1 MLGLAG
7 CSDDNDS
14 SPSAPAGS
22 GTGSLAFSAAT
33 WSYDATNDVY
43 YQIGRYY
50 VTKPA
55 ATDYESLSVFVP
67 GKFFTGT
74 KNSDGT
80 YTVKV
85 NSTGT
90 VGDFTAATAPIV
102 LPVNTPGYAAQ
113 KPLTE
118 YSFDTVSEYMAAGYV
133 YVHPGLRGKD
143 SNGDGYAGNAPW
155 GVTDL
160 KAAVR
165 YVRYN
170 AATIPG
176 SRDRI
181 VVFGMSGGGAQSA
194 VMGSSGDSELY
205 TPYLE
210 SLGAAM
216 TDASGATISD
226 AVAGAMCWCPITS
239 LDYANASYEWNL
251 GQFSTADTRADG
263 TWTKSYST
271 ELAKAFAAHQNK
283 LGLKDSAGKTLS
295 LEKSSDGVY
304 LAGSYYDYLVK
315 VINESLNNF
324 LKDTKFPYTP
334 SNSFM
339 AGMTPG
345 GGGAPG
351 GGAPGGAGM
360 PSGAAPGGAVP
371 GGAGLPSGAAGGA
384 VPGGA
389 GLPSGAAGGAVPG
402 GAGLPSGAAG
412 GAVPGGAGLP
422 SGAVPGGAGM
432 PSGAAGGGMP
442 GGNGQQTDTTTYKT
456 VAEYFKHLNS
466 TGQWATYDAATNTA
480 KVTSLAG
487 FAKSQKVPS
496 KAVGA
501 FDGPDRTVGENVVF
515 GSGTAGL
522 HFSPVA
528 EQVTAAN
535 EAAFAKLSGWKEDFA
550 SSAYT
555 TDFAKTDTVGQA
567 MAARVNA
574 YTPLY
579 YLNAAYA
586 GYQKSTVAKHWRIRT
601 GIMQGDTANTTEVN
615 LALAL
620 QNYGVGDVD
629 FATVWGLGHTMAERT
644 GEATTNFIAW
654 VKSTVAK

>member
-1 MLGLAG
+1 MALRRRTLLHGAAAGSAISVLGLAG
-7 CSDDNDS
+7 CSDDKDS
-14 SPSAPAGS
+14 SPGGPASS
-22 GTGSLAFSAAT
+22 GTRSLTFSAAA

-43 YQIGRYY
+43 HQIGRYY
-50 VTKPA
+50 VAKPA
-55 ATDYESLSVFVP
+55 AADYESLSVFVP

-74 KNSDGT
+74 KNGDGT

-85 NSTGT
+85 DPAGK

-118 YSFDTVSEYMAAGYV
+118 YSYDIVSEYMTAGYV

-143 SNGDGYAGNAPW
+143 SNSDAYSGNAPW

-165 YVRYN
+165 YLRCN
-170 AATIPG
+170 ATTIPG
-176 SRDRI
+176 SKDRI

-194 VMGSSGDSELY
+194 VMGSSGDSALY

-216 TDASGATISD
+216 TDANGETISD

-251 GQFSTADTRADG
+251 GQFSATGTRAAG

-283 LGLKDSAGKTLS
+283 LGLKDSAGRTLS
-295 LEKSSDGVY
+295 LEKSGDGVY
-304 LAGSYYDYLVK
+304 LAGSYYDHLVK
-315 VINESLNNF
+315 VINDSLNDF
-324 LKDTKFPYTP
+324 LTDTTFPYTP

-345 GGGAPG
+345 GAGTPG
-351 GGAPGGAGM
+351 GGGLPSGAPGGAGM
-360 PSGAAPGGAVP
+360 PSGAPD
-371 GGAGLPSGAAGGA
+371 
-384 VPGGA
+384 
-389 GLPSGAAGGAVPG
+389 
-402 GAGLPSGAAG
+402 
-412 GAVPGGAGLP
+412 
-422 SGAVPGGAGM
+422 GAGM
-432 PSGAAGGGMP
+432 PSGAPGGGMP
-442 GGNGQQTDTTTYKT
+442 GGNGQSTDTTTYKT
-456 VAEYFKHLNS
+456 VEEYFAHLNS
-466 TGQWATYDAATNTA
+466 TGQWVTYDAATRTA
-480 KVTSLAG
+480 KVSSLEG
-487 FAKSQKVPS
+487 FVRSQKTPS

-515 GSGTAGL
+515 GTGTAGL

-528 EQVTAAN
+528 EQVVAAG
-535 EAAFAKLSGWKEDFA
+535 EAAFAKLSGWQA
-550 SSAYT
+550 GYGSAAYT
-555 TDFAKTDTVGQA
+555 TDFAKTDSAGQA
-567 MAARVNA
+567 MAARVDA

-586 GYQKSTVAKHWRIRT
+586 GYRSSTVAKHWRIRT
-601 GIMQGDTANTTEVN
+601 GIMQGDTANVTEVN

-620 QNYGVGDVD
+620 LNHGVGDVD

-644 GEATTNFIAW
+644 GEATANFIAW
-654 VKSTVAK
+654 VKETVAT